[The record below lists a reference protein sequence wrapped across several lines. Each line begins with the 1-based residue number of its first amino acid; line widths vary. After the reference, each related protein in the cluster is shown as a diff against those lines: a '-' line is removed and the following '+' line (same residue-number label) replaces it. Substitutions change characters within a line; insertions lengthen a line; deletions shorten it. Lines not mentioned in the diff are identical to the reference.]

1 MLPRQFLFWLNA
13 GYTLFMLVKCRFM
26 LVEHFVCWLNAGL
39 LVGGWFVLLD
49 AALCWFIMVR
59 CWLKVGLCWLDVGL
73 CKPVLLVRSAGK
85 NNSLKLFSSSC

>member
-1 MLPRQFLFWLNA
+1 MLPRHFLFWLNA
-13 GYTLFMLVKCRFM
+13 GYTLFMMVKCRFM

-49 AALCWFIMVR
+49 AALCW
-59 CWLKVGLCWLDVGL
+59 LKVGLCWLNVGL

-85 NNSLKLFSSSC
+85 NNSHPHVKH